1 MNGILDITNY
11 GRFWSFVIGLVI
23 VGLSWFPM
31 IFQPDQFVFSG
42 DGDGLKNYY
51 TFAYHIAYD
60 QDPLEMKGMNFPY
73 GESIFYT
80 DGHPFFA
87 ELLRSLGE
95 YISFIKH
102 HPIGILNVVLLL
114 SLVFSFPV
122 NFMLLRELN
131 VLPPLALLF
140 AVVIGIMA
148 PQVMRLSGHLS
159 LAYALAIPLSLFWAI
174 RALRYHHIRWSI
186 ALSLAIAVWLFTHAY
201 LGVIIVF
208 FLFLFFLFQKKWSR
222 LPAILAPLVI
232 FFISIKTLDHHTNRN
247 DQALGFFQYNAE
259 LDDFLLPHHGPVHA
273 LMKEVMNIPIK
284 QQYEA
289 YSYPGFFFVLML
301 FPMLLFA
308 WKKSRTDLSEI
319 FHPAMKPA
327 LIAALVVFLFAMG
340 WPFVFFPKLLDY
352 LPWVKAF
359 RATGRFAWPLFYV
372 YSAFCV
378 VFIQY
383 LYATRKSWQPTWK
396 VTGLVIIAGFQIVE
410 GWSAFPGAFQYTDL
424 AKNTLKP
431 DEKSELYAKKYEAIV
446 ALPFF
451 HGISE
456 SFSRPVNGDVFQKAL
471 SLSMRTGLPM
481 FNAYLTR
488 ISMPESKSIIQLMSP
503 DYCPK
508 SLHDRFAADTKFLMI
523 CTDVQLTSQ
532 ESNLRDRATLIQS
545 MQGFNLYEITW
556 KDWIFFDEE
565 KYQRELASH
574 PYQVPT
580 MRQWTSEGIT
590 YTGGILELYTT
601 SDSTL
606 AAGKNYVSS
615 LWVNND
621 FPKLI
626 GDNLRLIVD
635 EFDASTGA
643 LIHRSSELIER
654 SEVIYDHWSVV
665 ECRFDK
671 HNSHSTIR
679 VYLDGNRQSMAPLV
693 VKDLLIFEFGTTVF
707 EKLNAPNAFRR
718 NNQIVVLSA
727 PLKMD

>member
-1 MNGILDITNY
+1 MVEKW
-11 GRFWSFVIGLVI
+11 GRTWTLLIGLIIVVI
-23 VGLSWFPM
+23 SWFPLVLH
-31 IFQPDQFVFSG
+31 PDQYLLSA

-73 GESIFYT
+73 GESVFYT

-95 YISFIKH
+95 YIPFIKH

-131 VLPPLALLF
+131 VKPALALIF
-140 AVVIGIMA
+140 AVVMGVMA
-148 PQVMRLSGHLS
+148 PQVIRLSGHLS
-159 LAYALAIPLSLFWAI
+159 LAYALAIPLSWFWAI
-174 RALRYHHIRWSI
+174 RALRYHHLRWSI
-186 ALSLAIAVWLFTHAY
+186 ALSLALTVWLFTHAY
-201 LGVIIVF
+201 LGVMIVF

-232 FFISIKTLDHHTNRN
+232 FFISIKTLDHHTERN

-259 LDDFLLPHHGPVHA
+259 LDDFLLPHHGPVHT
-273 LMKEVMNIPIK
+273 LLKDVMNIPIK

-289 YSYPGFFFVLML
+289 FSYPGLFFVLLL
-301 FPMLLFA
+301 FPMLIFG
-308 WKKSRTDLSEI
+308 WKKKNTDLGEI

-383 LYATRKSWQPTWK
+383 LYTSRKSWQPTWK
-396 VTGLVIIAGFQIVE
+396 VTGLIIIAGFQIIE
-410 GWSAFPGAFQYTDL
+410 GWSAFPGAFQYKNL
-424 AKNTLKP
+424 AENTLQP
-431 DEKSELYAKKYEAIV
+431 DEKSQLDAQKYAAIV
-446 ALPFF
+446 GLPFF

-456 SFSRPVNGDVFQKAL
+456 SFSRPVNGEVFQYAL
-471 SLSMRTGLPM
+471 SYSMRTGLPM

-508 SLHDRFAADTKFLMI
+508 SLYERFDPDTKFLMI
-523 CTDVQLTSQ
+523 CTDAQLTTQ
-532 ESNLRDRATLIQS
+532 ENNLRDRATLIQS
-545 MQGFNLYEITW
+545 MQGYNLYEITW
-556 KDWIFFDEE
+556 KDWNFFDEE
-565 KYQRELASH
+565 KYQKELESH
-574 PYQVPT
+574 PFQKPA
-580 MRQWTSEGIT
+580 MRQWGGEGIT
-590 YTGGILELYTT
+590 YTGGVLELYQTLDT
-601 SDSTL
+601 SL
-606 AAGKNYVSS
+606 VAGKNYVAS

-626 GDNLRLIVD
+626 GDNLRLIVEEID
-635 EFDASTGA
+635 NSSGA
-643 LIHRSSELIER
+643 LVHRSSELIER

-671 HNSHSTIR
+671 LDSHSSIR
-679 VYLDGNRQSMAPLV
+679 VYLDGNRPLMAPLV
-693 VKDLLIFEFGTTVF
+693 VKDLMIFEFGSTVF
-707 EKLNAPNAFRR
+707 EKMEAPNAFRR